1 MSRMEAGGDHVDVA
15 PALCWAA
22 GHVGTVSA
30 ARTLTGGW
38 TSTMLAL
45 RLGPGDAGGT
55 GHEVV
60 LRLMTRE
67 PWRTHGEGLTMRESE
82 VQRMLADTPVPAPHS
97 LALDAAGRDCGFP
110 AHLMSLVPGQVEAD
124 RIDASSLDRVAELLA
139 TIHEVTP
146 TIDVRYY
153 QSWAWEAKYVVP
165 PWASDAAL
173 WEEAFTLLRAGAPS
187 HESCFIHRDF
197 QPRNLLWSGDRVSG
211 VVDWVETS
219 IGPAWLDVAHFCT
232 NLAIRHGNG
241 PADLF
246 AEAYAA
252 RTGREP
258 EPYFDVMDVVGFL
271 PPPGKEG
278 FLRDDAERRRL
289 EDRLGSVLRRVR
301 A

>member
-60 LRLMTRE
+60 LRLMT
-67 PWRTHGEGLTMRESE
+67 
-82 VQRMLADTPVPAPHS
+82 
-97 LALDAAGRDCGFP
+97 
-110 AHLMSLVPGQVEAD
+110 GQVEAD

-289 EDRLGSVLRRVR
+289 EDRLGSVLRRVG